1 MELNHGVADKGW
13 ESHIDIGDERIGR
26 MSDDDIQ
33 GMISVV
39 GWHLYELFKTMR

>member
-1 MELNHGVADKGW
+1 MEWSEKDGRAIL
-13 ESHIDIGDERIGR
+13 IIGDERIR
-26 MSDDDIQ
+26 RASDDDIQ